1 MKYEEDDYKGKIS
14 TKKAQKMLKEEGL
27 NVTLEQAEEISYFL
41 RKLANIQLLSYLEK
55 KDRTKKNN

>member
-27 NVTLEQAEEISYFL
+27 NVTFEQTEEILYFL
-41 RKLANIQLLSYLEK
+41 RKLANTQVISYLDK
-55 KDRTKKNN
+55 KDRTKKK

>member
-14 TKKAQKMLKEEGL
+14 TKKTQKMLKEEGL

-41 RKLANIQLLSYLEK
+41 RKLANIQVLRYLEK
-55 KDRTKKNN
+55 KDKTKKNN

>member
-1 MKYEEDDYKGKIS
+1 MEFVDKDYKGKIS